1 MTLELTSE
9 EIRSLMH
16 MVSLALYVAE
26 ANQDESCTAEL
37 DAMQAAAEKVFEA
50 GWREGHRDIAEFD
63 ATRGQFMLR
72 EEYESDSVYAK
83 SIQEF
88 EDDFFWG
95 ELATAL
101 AERDVKLKSNQNIDP
116 VELSERLRD
125 LEDNY
130 LDHFTD
136 HGVDHLRLINPNPHQ

>member
-16 MVSLALYVAE
+16 MVSLSLYVAE
-26 ANQDESCTAEL
+26 ANQDPAFAQDL
-37 DAMQAAAEKVFEA
+37 DSMQAVADKVFAA
-50 GWREGHRDIAEFD
+50 GWQDGHRDIAEFD
-63 ATRGQFMLR
+63 AGRGQYMLR
-72 EEYESDSVYAK
+72 EEYETDSVYSK

-95 ELATAL
+95 ELASAL
-101 AERDVKLKSNQNIDP
+101 AERDLRLKGAKDIDP

-125 LEDNY
+125 LEDHY

-136 HGVDHLRLINPNPHQ
+136 HGVDHLRLINPQPHQ

>member
-1 MTLELTSE
+1 MTLELSTD

-26 ANQDESCTAEL
+26 ANQDQASAAEL
-37 DAMQAAAEKVFEA
+37 DARQTVADKVFEA
-50 GWREGHRDIAEFD
+50 GWRDGHRDIAEFD
-63 ATRGQFMLR
+63 AGRGQYMLR
-72 EEYESDSVYAK
+72 EEYETDSVYSK

-95 ELATAL
+95 ELASAL
-101 AERDVKLKSNQNIDP
+101 AERDLRLKAAKDMDP
-116 VELSERLRD
+116 VERSDRLRD
-125 LEDNY
+125 LEDQY

-136 HGVDHLRLINPNPHQ
+136 HGVDHLRLINPQPHQ

>member
-26 ANQDESCTAEL
+26 ANQDTAHTEEL
-37 DAMQAAAEKVFEA
+37 DAMQGVADKVFEA
-50 GWREGHRDIAEFD
+50 GWSEGHRDIAEFD
-63 ATRGQFMLR
+63 ATRGQYMLR
-72 EEYESDSVYAK
+72 EEYETDSVYAK

-95 ELATAL
+95 ELASAL
-101 AERDVKLKSNQNIDP
+101 AERDLRLKGGQKLDP
-116 VELSERLRD
+116 VEMSERLRD
-125 LEDNY
+125 LEDHY

-136 HGVDHLRLINPNPHQ
+136 HGVDHLRLINPKPHQ

>member
-1 MTLELTSE
+1 MTLELSSD

-26 ANQDESCTAEL
+26 ANQDQECAADL
-37 DAMQAAAEKVFEA
+37 DAMQGVADKVFEA
-50 GWREGHRDIAEFD
+50 GWRDGHRDIAELD
-63 ATRGQFMLR
+63 AARGQYMLR
-72 EEYESDSVYAK
+72 EEYETDSVYAK

-95 ELATAL
+95 ELASAL
-101 AERDVKLKSNQNIDP
+101 AERDLRLKAGKDMDP
-116 VELSERLRD
+116 VERSERLRD
-125 LEDNY
+125 LEDQY

-136 HGVDHLRLINPNPHQ
+136 HGVDHLRLINPQPHQ

>member
-1 MTLELTSE
+1 MTLELSSD

-26 ANQDESCTAEL
+26 ANQDPACAEEL
-37 DAMQAAAEKVFEA
+37 DSMQVVADKVFEA
-50 GWREGHRDIAEFD
+50 GWKDGHRDIAEYD
-63 ATRGQFMLR
+63 PVRGQYMLR
-72 EEYESDSVYAK
+72 EPYETDSVYAK

-95 ELATAL
+95 ELASAL
-101 AERDVKLKSNQNIDP
+101 AERDAKLKGGQKLDP

-125 LEDNY
+125 LEDQY

-136 HGVDHLRLINPNPHQ
+136 HGVDHLRLIYPKPHQ

>member
-1 MTLELTSE
+1 MTLELSSD

-26 ANQDESCTAEL
+26 ANQDPACAEEL
-37 DAMQAAAEKVFEA
+37 NSMQVVADKVFEA
-50 GWREGHRDIAEFD
+50 GWKDGHRDIAEYD
-63 ATRGQFMLR
+63 AVRGQYMLR
-72 EEYESDSVYAK
+72 EQYETDSVYAK

-95 ELATAL
+95 ELASAL
-101 AERDVKLKSNQNIDP
+101 AERDAKLKGGQHLDP
-116 VELSERLRD
+116 IELGERLQD
-125 LEDNY
+125 LEDQY

-136 HGVDHLRLINPNPHQ
+136 HGVDQLRLIYPKPHQ